1 MSFFRNL
8 SGLCRKSASENYVA
22 IPAYHLSGF
31 GDFTP
36 ATDEL
41 IDVLALT
48 DNEKSLAKILLNTQI
63 YPVDSNGRDRV
74 FEIEDI
80 LHNLNG
86 KIFDFQNN
94 SEGSMLFGAVILAL
108 LELYNIN
115 EKTLLMSGR

>member
-1 MSFFRNL
+1 M
-8 SGLCRKSASENYVA
+8 
-22 IPAYHLSGF
+22 I
-31 GDFTP
+31 FTP

-115 EKTLLMSGR
+115 EKTLLMSGRRS